1 MTTSMTWFLIKIG
14 IRLAVFG
21 GVFTFAVYRNDKV
34 EVSPRWYLPIV
45 AIVFGALNI
54 GLYWAAKPILNLATL
69 NNVWLIMPLIINLL
83 FLYATDALLKPLKI
97 AGIWTMCWL
106 AALLTL
112 AHGGLWLALDK
123 LG

>member
-1 MTTSMTWFLIKIG
+1 MTWFLIKIG

-21 GVFTFAVYRNDKV
+21 GVFTYAVYRNDKV

-69 NNVWLIMPLIINLL
+69 NNFWLIMPLVINLL

-97 AGIWTMCWL
+97 TGIWTMCWL